1 MLRRTMVLFIAL
13 LMVFPAFAGAEE
25 EALFRARDEQGLWGY
40 INAKGEWVI
49 EPQFD
54 HATDFYASDYA
65 MVESG
70 GWGFIDRNGNWAVE
84 PHDFVDD
91 PNFLGDVFTGG
102 LNIIEDL
109 EKQPDGDYVRE
120 SMEFFDEASG
130 YFSGMRDDWYIY
142 PRYTESDLIP
152 VSIYDSE
159 NERELLGYVNRRNGE
174 LAIPYMYDPG
184 TDPGLFHDGVAMVYE
199 PGELD
204 GEEEPIGHLIDEQ
217 GNTVPLEEGLRIDYG
232 TRSSCGRILVQ
243 DTATGLYGYADTKG
257 KLVIPAIYPACDDF
271 GMNRA
276 WVRFSETESGM
287 IDPDGNEIIRS
298 DRIMYINIKDAE
310 CGYALI
316 WFTDMDDG
324 GWITADGRIIDKVS
338 TGARPAQENRFWE
351 SAEDRYWY
359 LTDEEGNILSGKY
372 GLDIPNAAYFF
383 DEGLVCVE
391 NEDGLWGFLDENGR
405 EVIPCQFDDSA
416 WFYGGLAEVQKDG
429 KMAYIDR
436 EGKVVWQG
444 KVSRY

>member
-1 MLRRTMVLFIAL
+1 MLRRVTILLMAL
-13 LMVFPAFAGAEE
+13 LMVFSAFAGAEE
-25 EALFRARDEQGLWGY
+25 ETLFRARDEQGLWGY

-49 EPQFD
+49 EPQFY
-54 HATDFYASDYA
+54 HATDFYKSDYA

-70 GWGFIDRNGNWAVE
+70 GYGFIDKKGNWAVE

-91 PNFLGDVFTGG
+91 PYFFGDGFTGW
-102 LNIIEDL
+102 LHILEDPV
-109 EKQPDGDYVRE
+109 KQPDGGYDRGP
-120 SMEFFDEASG
+120 MGFFDEASG
-130 YFSGMRDDWYIY
+130 YFSGMRDDWNIY
-142 PRYTESDLIP
+142 LRYTESDLIP

-159 NERELLGYVNRRNGE
+159 NDRDLLGYVNRRNGE

-184 TDPGLFHDGVAMVYE
+184 YDPPLFHDGVAHVYDYVE
-199 PGELD
+199 TDED
-204 GEEEPIGHLIDEQ
+204 ETGHFIDEQ
-217 GNTVPLEEGLRIDYG
+217 GNAIQLEEGLQIRYG
-232 TRSSCGRILVQ
+232 TDASCGRILVQ
-243 DTATGLYGYADTKG
+243 DTETGLYGYVDTKG
-257 KLVIPAIYPACDDF
+257 KLVIPAIYPECGDF
-271 GMNRA
+271 GMDRA

-298 DRIMYINIKDAE
+298 DRIKYINIKDAE

-316 WFTDMDDG
+316 WFTDKDDG

-338 TGARPAQENRFWE
+338 TGAKPAKENRFWE
-351 SAEDRYWY
+351 SAEDRYWH

-372 GLDIPNAAYFF
+372 GLDIPNAVYFF

-391 NEDGLWGFLDENGR
+391 NEDGLWGFLDEDGR
-405 EVIPCQFDDSA
+405 EVIPCQWDDPA